1 MSSRLALCALVLVAG
16 GCTRIDPASPAD
28 ASAMGGEGASR
39 VILPIATSR
48 FAGALDRGLLTAYP
62 VQRVVRHDGAYTWHR
77 INLSESHARAALG
90 GRPLRI
96 QLPDGTAVTALHARH
111 VEHASGDWTWV
122 GESTDG
128 AARDRVV
135 LTFGERAAFGSIERA
150 GRTSLRLTMRDGV
163 SWLVETDDAQV
174 ANLRGPGARP
184 SAPDYIVPPKLA
196 STANAFAID
205 SAPVMPAAATTTAST
220 TVDVV
225 LGYTTGFTSAYGGQS
240 QANTRLNFL
249 VEVANE
255 AFGNSQVD
263 ARVRLVHTVEVSY
276 PDATKNDTALE
287 ELTGFR
293 APSTQTTPAAAFNA
307 LRAARETYGADLV
320 SLVRDFNDPEND
332 GCGIAWLIGG
342 GQTGIDRGDAY
353 FGYSV
358 VSDGQDAGTDGKTYF
373 CRDETLGHE
382 FGHNLGSQH
391 DRATATVD
399 GKLKFGVYPY
409 SFGYKTGP
417 GAGNFY
423 TVMAYGE
430 SGQARYR
437 VFSNPRVTSC
447 GGFACGVAD
456 EADNARSLGLTMPIV
471 ATFRATV
478 VANPSPAPTPPPE
491 APPPPPPLPP
501 PPPPAAPKVRTDL
514 NGDGRSDFL
523 WRNTEFQWL
532 VGWHMNG
539 PAISS
544 TVIKHMSLGFT
555 LVANGDFNGDGRT
568 DLMWTDVDRNL
579 YLWTATAGD
588 FTQSYVGRY
597 GRGWEVMGAHDLD
610 GTDGRAELVW
620 RNRDNPWGVFWRM
633 TGGGFVESPI
643 FSIPVSYEFSGFGD
657 FNGDGKGDIAFRN
670 ASREVIAW
678 IFANEQ
684 FSARPLGGAGAGWLV
699 GGIGDFDG
707 DGKSDIVWRNPAMSW
722 IAVWLLDNGSLRS
735 STIYHMDNRFKLNA
749 IADYNGDGKSDIV
762 WTEAVNGSLYQWIS
776 GGSNFSQN
784 YIGQFGAGYYMIE
797 TNVDPEM

>member
-1 MSSRLALCALVLVAG
+1 MSHRLVLCALVLAAG
-16 GCTRIDPASPAD
+16 GCTRVDPASPA
-28 ASAMGGEGASR
+28 AVAPVAAQ
-39 VILPIATSR
+39 ATRTITPLATAR
-48 FAGALDRGLLTAYP
+48 FARLVDRGVLTAYP
-62 VQRVVRHDGAYTWHR
+62 AQRVVRRDGAYTWHR
-77 INLSESHARAALG
+77 IDLSEAHARASLG
-90 GRPLRI
+90 TRPLRL
-96 QLPDGTAVTALHARH
+96 QLPDGTAVTALHARR

-122 GESTDG
+122 GEASNGT
-128 AARDRVV
+128 ARDRVV

-150 GRTSLRLTMRDGV
+150 GRTPLRLSMRDGV
-163 SWLVETDDAQV
+163 SWLVETDDARV
-174 ANLRGPGARP
+174 AQLRGAGAKP
-184 SAPDYIVPPKLA
+184 TTPDFLVPPKLA
-196 STANAFAID
+196 STANAGAID
-205 SAPVMPAAATTTAST
+205 WAPVMPAAATTTATT
-220 TVDVV
+220 TVDVL
-225 LGYTTGFTSAYGGQS
+225 LGYTTGFANAYGGQS
-240 QANTRLNFL
+240 QALTRLNYL

-255 AFGNSQVD
+255 ALGTSQVD
-263 ARVRLVHTVEVSY
+263 GRVRLVHAMEVSY

-293 APSTQTTPAAAFNA
+293 APSTKTTPAAAFNA

-332 GCGIAWLIGG
+332 GCGIAWLLGG

-358 VSDGQDAGTDGKTYF
+358 VSDGQDAGNDGKTYF
-373 CRDETLGHE
+373 CRDETLAHE

-391 DRATATVD
+391 DRVAATVD
-399 GKLKFGVYPY
+399 GTLKFGVYPY

-437 VFSNPRVTSC
+437 VFSNPRISNC
-447 GGFACGVAD
+447 GGFACGLAD
-456 EADNARSLGLTMPIV
+456 NADNARSLGMTMPIG
-471 ATFRATV
+471 ATFRTTV
-478 VANPSPAPTPPPE
+478 VTGTAPPPPTPPTPT
-491 APPPPPPLPP
+491 PPPPPPTPP
-501 PPPPAAPKVRTDL
+501 PPPPAMLKVRTDL

-523 WRNTEFQWL
+523 WRNTEHQWL

-568 DLMWTDVDRNL
+568 DIIWDDNARNL

-588 FTQSYVGRY
+588 FTQSFMGTY
-597 GRGWEVMGAHDLD
+597 GEGWEVIGAHDLD
-610 GTDGRAELVW
+610 SDGRAELIWQHRGNQWGAYW
-620 RNRDNPWGVFWRM
+620 RLNGSAFLGS
-633 TGGGFVESPI
+633 TI
-643 FSIPVSYEFSGFGD
+643 FNVPSTYQLSGFGD
-657 FNGDGKGDIAFRN
+657 FNGDGKGDIAFRS
-670 ASREVIAW
+670 ASRELFAW
-678 IFANEQ
+678 IFVDGQ
-684 FSARPLGGAGAGWLV
+684 FTSRPLGSAGPGWLV

-735 STIYHMDNRFKLNA
+735 STIYHMTNIFRLNA

-762 WTEAVNGSLYQWIS
+762 WTEPASGSLYQWIS

-784 YIGQFGAGYYMIE
+784 YIGQYGAGYYMIK

>member
-28 ASAMGGEGASR
+28 ASVTRGNGASR

-48 FAGALDRGLLTAYP
+48 FAGALDRGLLAAYP
-62 VQRVVRHDGAYTWHR
+62 AQRVLRRDGAYTWHR
-77 INLSESHARAALG
+77 IDLSESHARAALDA
-90 GRPLRI
+90 RSLRI

-128 AARDRVV
+128 ASRDRVV
-135 LTFGERAAFGSIERA
+135 LTFGERAVFGSIERA
-150 GRTSLRLTMRDGV
+150 GRTPLRLSMRDGV

-184 SAPDYIVPPKLA
+184 SAPDFLVPPKFA
-196 STANAFAID
+196 STANAGAID
-205 SAPVMPAAATTTAST
+205 WEPVMPAAAATTAAT

-225 LGYTTGFTSAYGGQS
+225 LGYTTGFASAYGGQS
-240 QANTRLNFL
+240 QANTRLNYL

-255 AFGNSQVD
+255 ALSNSKVD
-263 ARVRLVHTVEVSY
+263 ARVRLVHTIEVSY

-287 ELTGFR
+287 ELTGFK

-332 GCGIAWLIGG
+332 GCGIAWLLGG
-342 GQTGIDRGDAY
+342 GQSGIDRGDAY

-358 VSDGQDAGTDGKTYF
+358 VSDGQDAGNDGKTYF

-456 EADNARSLGLTMPIV
+456 DADNARSLGLTMPIV
-471 ATFRATV
+471 ATFRSTV
-478 VANPSPAPTPPPE
+478 VSAP
-491 APPPPPPLPP
+491 APPPPPPPTSPP
-501 PPPPAAPKVRTDL
+501 PPPPPPPLLPKVRTDL

-523 WRNTEFQWL
+523 WRNTEYQWL

-555 LVANGDFNGDGRT
+555 LAANGDFNGDGRT
-568 DLMWTDVDRNL
+568 DLIWTDNARNL
-579 YLWTATAGD
+579 YLWTATAND
-588 FTQSYVGRY
+588 FTQTFMGSFGE
-597 GRGWEVMGAHDLD
+597 GWEVIGAHDLD
-610 GTDGRAELVW
+610 GSDGRAELIWQHRGNQWGAYW
-620 RNRDNPWGVFWRM
+620 RLD
-633 TGGGFVESPI
+633 GGTFLGSTI
-643 FSIPVSYEFSGFGD
+643 FNIPSTYELSGFGD

-670 ASREVIAW
+670 PSRELFAW
-678 IFANEQ
+678 IFADGR
-684 FSARPLGGAGAGWLV
+684 FTTRALGGAGAGWLV

-707 DGKSDIVWRNPAMSW
+707 DGKSDIVWTEPAS
-722 IAVWLLDNGSLRS
+722 
-735 STIYHMDNRFKLNA
+735 
-749 IADYNGDGKSDIV
+749 
-762 WTEAVNGSLYQWIS
+762 GSLYQWIS

-784 YIGQFGAGYYMIE
+784 YIGQYGAGYYMIK